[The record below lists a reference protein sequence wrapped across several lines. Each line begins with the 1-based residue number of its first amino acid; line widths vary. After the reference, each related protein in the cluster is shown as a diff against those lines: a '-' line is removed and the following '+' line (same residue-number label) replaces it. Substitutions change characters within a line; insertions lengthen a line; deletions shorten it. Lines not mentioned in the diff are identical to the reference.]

1 MLLDAKGHELP
12 PSEPIAREM
21 FGVARAMSRRLAEGI
36 YGGSPDDR
44 VFQLRKSVLGDDAG
58 PAPRYAGSLEG
69 LAAWLPTTNPGEG

>member
-1 MLLDAKGHELP
+1 MIDRNGTLEAHSLDD
-12 PSEPIAREM
+12 IAR
-21 FGVARAMSRRLAEGI
+21 
-36 YGGSPDDR
+36 DR